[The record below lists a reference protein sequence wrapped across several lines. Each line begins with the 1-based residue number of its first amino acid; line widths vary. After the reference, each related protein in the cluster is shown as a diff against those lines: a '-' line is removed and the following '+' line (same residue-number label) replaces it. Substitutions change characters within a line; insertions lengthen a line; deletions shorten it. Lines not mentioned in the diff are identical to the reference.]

1 MGLGGFLHPQSLQK
15 AGEAGSVMGDEL
27 VVLAPPQPLLSLSKG
42 PPSDAMWALGD
53 KVASTIVAQTLEI
66 PTLPWSGSGECP
78 HTLPAPPF
86 PPPCLSFPP
95 KQAPGLGS
103 LAQLA
108 THTGDSIAAAESGR
122 GILEMGC
129 MEMREM
135 MESAHPVCQP
145 SCAILVVITALAISA
160 GLVAQWSEED
170 QKHQQAISIPLE
182 TYAQGCIKDVE
193 EGLEVKLSL

>member
-1 MGLGGFLHPQSLQK
+1 M
-15 AGEAGSVMGDEL
+15 
-27 VVLAPPQPLLSLSKG
+27 VLAPSQPLLSLSEG

-78 HTLPAPPF
+78 HTLPTLPF

-108 THTGDSIAAAESGR
+108 THIGDHIAAAALGR
-122 GILEMGC
+122 GVLEMGC

-135 MESAHPVCQP
+135 MESAQP
-145 SCAILVVITALAISA
+145 SMPPRLYHPGVDHSPGHICRSGGPVVRGGPEASA
-160 GLVAQWSEED
+160 G
-170 QKHQQAISIPLE
+170 HQHPPGDVCTGLHKGRGGRPGGKAEPVVLLISHPP
-182 TYAQGCIKDVE
+182 
-193 EGLEVKLSL
+193 